1 MTAPAEC
8 RLKESDAKDENE
20 HHRYYD
26 KDNKTIC
33 LKITLGDLP
42 CTYNTLTHALY
53 IHISATYYYSRFYT
67 LLESLYFLSINISPQ
82 ESSDSLHR

>member
-8 RLKESDAKDENE
+8 RLKESYVKDENE

-33 LKITLGDLP
+33 LKIILGIG
-42 CTYNTLTHALY
+42 TYLILTTHSHTHCIYTFQLY
-53 IHISATYYYSRFYT
+53 IIIAG
-67 LLESLYFLSINISPQ
+67 LILY
-82 ESSDSLHR
+82 